1 MECIFVYK
9 KTSWIIACTNQMTD
23 EHHSAKKKKKSGV
36 KLIAMASVFHR
47 AGGGTWRVELW
58 GMGEGGEGIR

>member
-1 MECIFVYK
+1 
-9 KTSWIIACTNQMTD
+9 MTD

>member
-1 MECIFVYK
+1 MYK
-9 KTSWIIACTNQMTD
+9 PNDRRASF
-23 EHHSAKKKKKSGV
+23 SKKEKKSGV